1 MYVYSQDGQIVLLDI
16 RSGRA
21 LRQIKLK
28 NYHVRT
34 ACSVSSVIS
43 DQTSYLICVFND
55 SSLHVF
61 NSNLEDI
68 GQITLLNNDNELCQP
83 QPCLTFQ

>member
-1 MYVYSQDGQIVLLDI
+1 MYVYSQDGQIVVLDV

-34 ACSVSSVIS
+34 ACAVSSAVS
-43 DQTSYLICVFND
+43 DQTSYLVCVFND
-55 SSLHVF
+55 SSIHVF
-61 NSNLEDI
+61 DAGLEDV
-68 GQITLLNNDNELCQP
+68 GQIVLANNDSELCQP
-83 QPCLTFQ
+83 QPCLTF